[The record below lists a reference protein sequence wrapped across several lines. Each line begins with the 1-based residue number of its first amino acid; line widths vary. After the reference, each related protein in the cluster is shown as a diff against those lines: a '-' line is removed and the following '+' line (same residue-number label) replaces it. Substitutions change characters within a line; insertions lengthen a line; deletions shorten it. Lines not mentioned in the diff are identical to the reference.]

1 LTSNKL
7 EESILNVE
15 IRIFEER
22 KKERASRSVVDADI
36 DTRGSAKLPIEPR
49 HADRQGYGSRLM
61 SLSKH

>member
-36 DTRGSAKLPIEPR
+36 DTRGSV
-49 HADRQGYGSRLM
+49 S
-61 SLSKH
+61 SLSSRGTPTDRGMGLV